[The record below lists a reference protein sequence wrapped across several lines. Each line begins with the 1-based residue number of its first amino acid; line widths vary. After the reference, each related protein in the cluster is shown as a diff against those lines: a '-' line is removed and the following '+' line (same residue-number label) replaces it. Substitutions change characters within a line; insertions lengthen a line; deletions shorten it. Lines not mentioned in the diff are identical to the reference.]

1 MIAWGYYLTYKG
13 YSKPTVLRIYP
24 DAPRQMV
31 RDYAK
36 DAMICNGNTSK
47 VVKVRVE
54 GLPQCGCGIV
64 DDIGVACKRHGS
76 KKGTRSHEK
85 ARRP

>member
-24 DAPRQMV
+24 DAPRQVV

-36 DAMICNGNTSK
+36 EATIFNRHKTK

-54 GLPQCGCGIV
+54 ELPQCGCGIV
-64 DDIGVACKRHGS
+64 DDIGVACKRHAP
-76 KKGTRSHEK
+76 KKGTHDE
-85 ARRP
+85 ARRA

>member
-13 YSKPTVLRIYP
+13 YSRPSTLRIYP
-24 DAPRQMV
+24 DTSRQTV
-31 RDYAK
+31 RDYAR
-36 DAMICNGNTSK
+36 DATRGNSHKVK

-54 GLPQCGCGIV
+54 ELPQCGCGII
-64 DDIGVACKRHGS
+64 DDIGVACKRHG
-76 KKGTRSHEK
+76 KRGIHDK